1 MNSTSLAAIEKKKR
15 NRPVGYVDDFDSGF
29 LSTRQKRRFMLLPQE
44 HTVMVQQT
52 SKWGQIFLL
61 SLVGLG
67 ATAFTTAW
75 FYRIDEVITVQGR
88 LVPQKGGVEVK
99 SPVGGQLAELMVSSG
114 DQVSKGDLLLRYDVL
129 AAKDQEV
136 TLKRQLELEQD
147 RIEDQLRSNTQ
158 RQETLQRNIS
168 LTRQILERLKPL
180 EADGAISELQLLQEA
195 NRLETLRDELIQLQT
210 QREELQIDSRSRSE
224 QLQGQLNQLLNQLR
238 NEVVKAPIS
247 GTVFDLA
254 PDNNRYVTTTAEPLM
269 KIVPTG
275 QLGGEVNV
283 VNQDIGFIRPG
294 KQVKVRVNSFPY
306 TEYGEIDGRINRIG
320 ADALPPNELIR
331 SYHFPVDLSL
341 ERSTLETRDGTTI
354 PLQAGM
360 TITTNLKLRDRR
372 LIELL
377 GDLFNDR
384 GESLKRLRQ
393 P

>member
-1 MNSTSLAAIEKKKR
+1 
-15 NRPVGYVDDFDSGF
+15 
-29 LSTRQKRRFMLLPQE
+29 MLLPQE
-44 HTVMVQQT
+44 HTVMVRQT

>member
-1 MNSTSLAAIEKKKR
+1 
-15 NRPVGYVDDFDSGF
+15 
-29 LSTRQKRRFMLLPQE
+29 MLLPQE
-44 HTVMVQQT
+44 HTVMVRQT

-99 SPVGGQLAELMVSSG
+99 SPVSGQLSQLVVSNG
-114 DQVSKGDLLLRYDVL
+114 AQVVKGDELLRYDVL
-129 AAKDQEV
+129 AARDQEV
-136 TLKRQLELEQD
+136 TLTRQLKLEEE
-147 RIEDQLRSNTQ
+147 RIEDQLRSNDQ
-158 RQETLQRNIS
+158 RQETLQRNIK
-168 LTRQILERLKPL
+168 LTEQILDRLKPL
-180 EADGAISELQLLQEA
+180 MAAGAISEVQILQQA
-195 NRLETLRDELIQLQT
+195 NQLETQRDELIQIKT
-210 QREELQIDSRSRSE
+210 KREELQNDSRSRSE
-224 QLQGQLNQLLNQLR
+224 QLQGQLNQVRNQLR

-247 GTVFDLA
+247 GTVFDLT
-254 PDNNRYVTTTAEPLM
+254 PDNDRYVTTTAEPLM
-269 KIVPTG
+269 KIVPSG

-283 VNQDIGFIRPG
+283 SNQDIGFIRPG
-294 KQVKVRVNSFPY
+294 KLVKVRVNSFPY
-306 TEYGEIDGRINRIG
+306 TEYGEIDGKINRIG
-320 ADALPPNELIR
+320 ADALPPTELIR

>member
-1 MNSTSLAAIEKKKR
+1 
-15 NRPVGYVDDFDSGF
+15 
-29 LSTRQKRRFMLLPQE
+29 MLLPQE
-44 HTVMVQQT
+44 HTVMVRQT
-52 SKWGQIFLL
+52 SRWGQIFLL

-99 SPVGGQLAELMVSSG
+99 SPVSGQLSKVIVGNGE
-114 DQVSKGDLLLRYDVL
+114 QVTKGDLLLRYDVR

-136 TLKRQLELEQD
+136 TLTRQLKLEED
-147 RIEDQLRSNTQ
+147 RIEDQLRSNAQ
-158 RQETLQRNIS
+158 RQETSKRNIR
-168 LTRQILERLKPL
+168 LTEEILRRLKPL
-180 EADGAISELQLLQEA
+180 ASAGAISEVQVLQEA
-195 NRLETLRDELIQLQT
+195 NRLETQRDELIQLRT
-210 QREELQIDSRSRSE
+210 KREELENDSRSRSE
-224 QLQGQLNQLLNQLR
+224 QLQGDLNQVRNQLR
-238 NEVVKAPIS
+238 NEVVRAPIS

-254 PDNNRYVTTTAEPLM
+254 PDNDRYVTTTAEPLM
-269 KIVPTG
+269 KIVPSG

-283 VNQDIGFIRPG
+283 GNQDIGFIRPG
-294 KQVKVRVNSFPY
+294 KKVKVRVNSFPY
-306 TEYGEIDGRINRIG
+306 TEYGEINGEINRIG
-320 ADALPPNELIR
+320 ADALPPTDLIR
-331 SYHFPVDLSL
+331 AYHFPVDLSL

-384 GESLKRLRQ
+384 SESLKRLRQ

>member
-1 MNSTSLAAIEKKKR
+1 
-15 NRPVGYVDDFDSGF
+15 
-29 LSTRQKRRFMLLPQE
+29 MLLPQE
-44 HTVMVQQT
+44 HTVMVRQT

-99 SPVGGQLAELMVSSG
+99 SPISGQLAKVIVGNG
-114 DQVSKGDLLLRYDVL
+114 DQVSKDDVLLRYDVL
-129 AAKDQEV
+129 GAKDQEV
-136 TLKRQLELEQD
+136 TLTRQLKLEKE
-147 RIEDQLRSNTQ
+147 RIEDQLRSNDQ
-158 RQETLQRNIS
+158 RQTTLQRNIK
-168 LTRQILERLKPL
+168 LTEQILERLKPL
-180 EADGAISELQLLQEA
+180 ESAGAISELQILQQA
-195 NRLETLRDELIQLQT
+195 NQLETQKDELIQVQT
-210 QREELQIDSRSRSE
+210 RREELQNDSRSRSE
-224 QLQGQLNQLLNQLR
+224 QLQGQLNQVRNQLR

-254 PDNNRYVTTTAEPLM
+254 PDNDRYVTTTAEPLM
-269 KIVPTG
+269 KIVPSG

-283 VNQDIGFIRPG
+283 GNQDIGFIRPG
-294 KQVKVRVNSFPY
+294 KNVKVRVNSFPY
-306 TEYGEIDGRINRIG
+306 TEYGEIDGKIRRIG
-320 ADALPPNELIR
+320 ADALPPTNLIQ

-341 ERSTLETRDGTTI
+341 DRSTLETRDGTTI

>member
-1 MNSTSLAAIEKKKR
+1 
-15 NRPVGYVDDFDSGF
+15 
-29 LSTRQKRRFMLLPQE
+29 MLLPQE
-44 HTVMVQQT
+44 HTVMVRQT

-99 SPVGGQLAELMVSSG
+99 SPVSGQLSELVVSNG
-114 DQVSKGDLLLRYDVL
+114 AQVVKGDELLRYDVL
-129 AAKDQEV
+129 AARDQEV
-136 TLKRQLELEQD
+136 TLTRQLKLEEE
-147 RIEDQLRSNTQ
+147 RIEDQLRSNDQ
-158 RQETLQRNIS
+158 RQETLQRNIK
-168 LTRQILERLKPL
+168 LTKQILDRLKPL
-180 EADGAISELQLLQEA
+180 VAAGAISELQILQQA
-195 NRLETLRDELIQLQT
+195 NQLETQRDELIQIKT
-210 QREELQIDSRSRSE
+210 KREELQNDSRSRSE
-224 QLQGQLNQLLNQLR
+224 KLQGQLNQVRNQLR

-247 GTVFDLA
+247 GTVFDLT
-254 PDNNRYVTTTAEPLM
+254 PDNDRYVTTTAEPLM
-269 KIVPTG
+269 KIVPSG

-283 VNQDIGFIRPG
+283 SNQDIGFIRPG
-294 KQVKVRVNSFPY
+294 KLVKVRVNSFPY
-306 TEYGEIDGRINRIG
+306 TEYGEIDGKISRIG
-320 ADALPPNELIR
+320 ADALPPTELIR

>member
-1 MNSTSLAAIEKKKR
+1 
-15 NRPVGYVDDFDSGF
+15 
-29 LSTRQKRRFMLLPQE
+29 MLLPQE
-44 HTVMVQQT
+44 HTVMVRQT

-88 LVPQKGGVEVK
+88 LVPHKGGVEVK
-99 SPVGGQLAELMVSSG
+99 SPVGGQLSQLMVSNG
-114 DQVSKGDLLLRYDVL
+114 AQVVKGDELLSYDVL

-136 TLKRQLELEQD
+136 TLTRQLELEEE
-147 RIEDQLRSNTQ
+147 RIEDQLRSNDQ
-158 RQETLQRNIS
+158 RQATLQRNIK
-168 LTRQILERLKPL
+168 LTEQILERLKPL
-180 EADGAISELQLLQEA
+180 MAAGAISEVQILQQA
-195 NRLETLRDELIQLQT
+195 NQLETQRDELIQLKT
-210 QREELQIDSRSRSE
+210 KREELQNDSRSRSA
-224 QLQGQLNQLLNQLR
+224 QLQGELNQLRNQLR

-254 PDNNRYVTTTAEPLM
+254 PDNDRYVTTTAEPLM
-269 KIVPTG
+269 KIVPSG

-283 VNQDIGFIRPG
+283 TNQDIGFIRRG
-294 KQVKVRVNSFPY
+294 QKVKVRVNSFPY
-306 TEYGEIDGRINRIG
+306 TEYGEIDGTINRIG
-320 ADALPPNELIR
+320 ADALPPTDLIR

>member
-1 MNSTSLAAIEKKKR
+1 
-15 NRPVGYVDDFDSGF
+15 
-29 LSTRQKRRFMLLPQE
+29 MLLPQE
-44 HTVMVQQT
+44 HTVMVRQT

-67 ATAFTTAW
+67 ATAFATAW

-99 SPVGGQLAELMVSSG
+99 SPVSGQL
-114 DQVSKGDLLLRYDVL
+114 DQVLVSNGEQVSEGELLLRFDVR
-129 AAKDQEV
+129 AAKAEED
-136 TLKRQLELEQD
+136 TLSRQLALEKE
-147 RIEDQLRSNTQ
+147 RLKDQLRSNAQ
-158 RQETLQRNIS
+158 RQETLERNIG
-168 LTRQILERLKPL
+168 LTERILNKLTPL
-180 EADGAISELQLLQEA
+180 EQGGAISEVQILQQA
-195 NRLETLRDELIQLQT
+195 NQLETQRDELIQLQT
-210 QREELQIDSRSRSE
+210 QREELINDSNTRLAE
-224 QLQGQLNQLLNQLR
+224 LQGKLTQVRSQLR

-247 GTVFDLA
+247 GTVFDLQ
-254 PDNNRYVTTTAEPLM
+254 PDNNRYVATNAEPLL
-269 KIVPTG
+269 KIVPKG

-294 KQVKVRVNSFPY
+294 QEVKVRVDSFPY
-306 TEYGEIDGRINRIG
+306 TEYGEINGRISRIG
-320 ADALPPNELIR
+320 ADALPPDELIR
-331 SYHFPVDLSL
+331 SYHFPVDLTL
-341 ERSTLETRDGTTI
+341 ERSSLKTKEGATI

-377 GDLFNDR
+377 SDLFTNR